1 MLPPVS
7 KSRYELDLH
16 DTNKNNR
23 MTKTNITQIQP
34 FRLFGKIINYVIGV
48 GCHTLDCPLI
58 SFTIWAL
65 LGSYMNDQ
73 LHKTHELA

>member
-1 MLPPVS
+1 MFPPVS
-7 KSRYELDLH
+7 KSMYELDLH
-16 DTNKNNR
+16 DTNKNDR
-23 MTKTNITQIQP
+23 MTNTTQIQL

-58 SFTIWAL
+58 SFTILAF
-65 LGSYMNDQ
+65 LGSYMNNQ

>member
-7 KSRYELDLH
+7 KSRYGLDLH

-34 FRLFGKIINYVIGV
+34 FRLFGEIINYVIGV

-65 LGSYMNDQ
+65 LGSYMNNQ

>member
-1 MLPPVS
+1 MFPPVS
-7 KSRYELDLH
+7 KSMYELDLH
-16 DTNKNNR
+16 DTNKNDR
-23 MTKTNITQIQP
+23 MTNTTQIQL

-65 LGSYMNDQ
+65 LGSYMNNQ